1 MQNCIE
7 LSNSINAACAKCG
20 AVRPQM
26 HKAGALFRR
35 RLYCRA
41 CCPAC
46 HVNPE
51 PVLPPPKPMA
61 RGSQWIDLGYGPPR
75 DSHGQMADPFYSDRE
90 RREEIARTRGDQPW
104 VPRRNW
110 FGR

>member
-1 MQNCIE
+1 MQNCVE
-7 LSNSINAACAKCG
+7 LTNSSNAACARCG
-20 AVRPQM
+20 AVRQEM

-46 HVNPE
+46 HIQPV
-51 PVLPPPKPMA
+51 PVLPPPKPVA
-61 RGSQWIDLGYGPPR
+61 RGSQWIDLGYGRP
-75 DSHGQMADPFYSDRE
+75 SDPFYSDRE
-90 RREEIARTRGDQPW
+90 RREEIARARGDQPW

>member
-7 LSNSINAACAKCG
+7 VTNSSDAACANCG

-35 RLYCRA
+35 RVYCRA

-46 HVNPE
+46 HPGPARLVPAK
-51 PVLPPPKPMA
+51 PQAKPMA
-61 RGSQWIDLGYGPPR
+61 QGSQWLDLGYGRP
-75 DSHGQMADPFYSDRE
+75 ADPFYSDRE
-90 RREEIARTRGDQPW
+90 RREELARTRGDQSW